1 MVRVTIKGGVWRNTE
16 DEILK
21 AAVMKYGKNQWS
33 RIASLLHRKSAKQCK
48 ARWFEWLDPS
58 IKKTEWSREE
68 DEKLLHMAKLM
79 PTQWRTI
86 APIVQ
91 RTAAQC
97 LERYEYLLDQA
108 QRRREGLDENAD
120 DPRSLRPGEIDPNPE
135 NKPARPDPIDM
146 DEDEL
151 EMLSEARAR
160 LANTQGKKAKRKAR
174 EKQLEE
180 ARRLASLQKRRELR
194 AAGIEVRRYFN
205 RKRGVDYNLEIPFE
219 KQPAI
224 GFYDTANEIFDP
236 EKIDF
241 KRLRVDNRNLA
252 TKAEEE
258 KNERKKDAAK
268 LKRKKEEDLPAVI
281 MNENRLEPI
290 KKRSKLVLPAPQISD
305 SELEQVVKLGQA
317 TEYAKQ
323 QVAENGTFATETL
336 LGDYNLTPDLN
347 RIRTPQLPSNQDSIL
362 NQAHNL
368 NVLSTVQTP
377 LLGGSNTPL
386 MDVSNEKSRPAAG
399 LIMATPNPLFN
410 TPFRTPG
417 PTNNEGATPGSI
429 RGAPSE
435 FSVGATPVR
444 DQLNINNEEMLYDD
458 QMRQREIKQQLR
470 HNLSRLPKP
479 KNDYEIVLPD
489 TAEQSANDEQ
499 MDTTND
505 REEDQADI
513 DQRRRA
519 DKRRQQEEHF
529 KRQTQVV
536 QRNLPRPN
544 DINLTILR
552 PANAKGPITDL
563 QKAEELIKQEM
574 LVLLHYDTVHNPVAN
589 NPVNRNKDY
598 SVYLD
603 KHPYEEF
610 TDDELANARNLLET
624 EVNAVK
630 KTMGHGD
637 INVDVYSKVWDECYS
652 QVLFLP
658 SINRFTRAD
667 TANKKDRIEAAEQKL
682 ELNRNLMALEAK
694 RAAKLEKKLKTLL
707 GGYQSR
713 GQALIKAM
721 NDVYDQIDQTQVEAK
736 TFDLLRQNEILAIPK
751 RIESFTED
759 VARQEERERELQRR
773 FQELCEE
780 RASLLPQQQ

>member
-33 RIASLLHRKSAKQCK
+33 RIASLLHRKSSKQCK

-58 IKKTEWSREE
+58 IKKTEWSRDE

-108 QRRREGLDENAD
+108 QRRREGLDETVD
-120 DPRSLRPGEIDPNPE
+120 DPRALRPGEIDPNPE

-205 RKRGVDYNLEIPFE
+205 RKRGVDYNAEIPFE
-219 KQPAI
+219 KQPAS
-224 GFYDTANEIFDP
+224 GFYDTTIEIFDP

-241 KRLRVDNRNLA
+241 KRLHVDNRNLA
-252 TKAEEE
+252 AKEE
-258 KNERKKDAAK
+258 NEQRDRKKDNAK
-268 LKRKKEEDLPAVI
+268 LKRKKDEDLPAVI

-305 SELEQVVKLGQA
+305 MELEQVVKLGQA
-317 TEYAKQ
+317 TEIAKQ
-323 QVAENGTFATETL
+323 QVSESGTIATETL

-347 RIRTPQLPSNQDSIL
+347 KIRTPQLPSTQDSVL

-368 NVLSTVQTP
+368 NILSTVQTP

-386 MDVSNEKSRPAAG
+386 MDVSNEKARSAAG
-399 LIMATPNPLFN
+399 LIMSTPNILFN
-410 TPFRTPG
+410 TPYRTPVNA
-417 PTNNEGATPGSI
+417 TNEGTTPSI
-429 RGAPSE
+429 HGPSTD
-435 FSVGATPVR
+435 FNSGGISVR
-444 DQLNINNEEMLYDD
+444 DRLNINAEEMLFDD
-458 QMRQREIKQQLR
+458 QLKQREVKQQLR
-470 HNLSRLPKP
+470 HHLSRLPKP

-489 TAEQSANDEQ
+489 TTDQTNDDDQ
-499 MDTTND
+499 MDTINIKD
-505 REEDQADI
+505 EDQADI
-513 DQRRRA
+513 DQRKLEE
-519 DKRRQQEEHF
+519 KRRKQQEHF

-552 PANAKGPITDL
+552 PANAEGPMTDL

-574 LVLLHYDTVHNPVAN
+574 LVLLHYDALN
-589 NPVNRNKDY
+589 NPVPNNSTSRNKDF
-598 SVYLD
+598 STYLD
-603 KHPYEEF
+603 THPHEEF
-610 TDDELANARNLLET
+610 TDADLAAARALLES
-624 EVNAVK
+624 EMNVVK
-630 KTMGHGD
+630 KTMSHGD
-637 INVDVYSKVWDECYS
+637 LNLDSYSKVWDECYS

-658 SINRFTRAD
+658 SKNRFTRAN
-667 TANKKDRIEAAEQKL
+667 AASKKDRIESAEHKL

-713 GQALIKAM
+713 GQALIKAL
-721 NDVYDQIDQTQVEAK
+721 NDVYDQIDQTHVEAK
-736 TFDLLRQNEILAIPK
+736 TFELLRQNEVLAIPK

-759 VARQEERERELQRR
+759 VARQDERERELQRR
-773 FQELCEE
+773 YQELVEE
-780 RASLLPQQQ
+780 RNHLLEQQ

>member
-33 RIASLLHRKSAKQCK
+33 RIASLLHRKSSKQCK

-58 IKKTEWSREE
+58 IKKTEWSRDE

-108 QRRREGLDENAD
+108 QRRREGLDETVD
-120 DPRSLRPGEIDPNPE
+120 DPRALRPGEIDPNPE

-205 RKRGVDYNLEIPFE
+205 RKRGVDYNAEIPFE
-219 KQPAI
+219 KLPAI
-224 GFYDTANEIFDP
+224 GFYDTTSEIFGA

-241 KRLRVDNRNLA
+241 KRLHVDNRNLA
-252 TKAEEE
+252 AKEE
-258 KNERKKDAAK
+258 NEQRDRKKDNAK
-268 LKRKKEEDLPAVI
+268 LKRKKEDDLPAVI

-305 SELEQVVKLGQA
+305 MELEQVVKLGQA
-317 TEYAKQ
+317 TEIAKQ
-323 QVAENGTFATETL
+323 QVSENGTIATETL

-347 RIRTPQLPSNQDSIL
+347 KIRTPQLPLTQDSVL

-368 NVLSTVQTP
+368 NILSTVQTP

-386 MDVSNEKSRPAAG
+386 MDVSNEKTRSGTG
-399 LIMATPNPLFN
+399 LIMSTPNTLFN
-410 TPFRTPG
+410 TPYRTPSNV
-417 PTNNEGATPGSI
+417 TNEGITPSIHGPPTDVNAGST
-429 RGAPSE
+429 S
-435 FSVGATPVR
+435 VR
-444 DQLNINNEEMLYDD
+444 DQLNINAEEMVFDD
-458 QMRQREIKQQLR
+458 QLKQREVKQQLR

-489 TAEQSANDEQ
+489 TTDQTNDDDQ
-499 MDTTND
+499 MDTININD
-505 REEDQADI
+505 EDQADI
-513 DQRRRA
+513 DQRRREE
-519 DKRRQQEEHF
+519 KQRKQREHF

-552 PANAKGPITDL
+552 PANAEGPMSDF

-574 LVLLHYDTVHNPVAN
+574 LVLLHYDALN
-589 NPVNRNKDY
+589 NPVPNSSTSRNKDFPT
-598 SVYLD
+598 YLD
-603 KHPYEEF
+603 THPYEEF
-610 TDDELANARNLLET
+610 TDDDLATARALLES
-624 EVNAVK
+624 EMNVVK
-630 KTMGHGD
+630 KTMSHGD
-637 INVDVYSKVWDECYS
+637 INLDIYSKVWDECYS

-658 SINRFTRAD
+658 SKNRFTRAN
-667 TANKKDRIEAAEQKL
+667 AASKKDRIESAEQKL

-713 GQALIKAM
+713 GQALIKAL
-721 NDVYDQIDQTQVEAK
+721 NDVYEQIDQTHVEAK
-736 TFDLLRQNEILAIPK
+736 TFELLRQNEILAIPK

-759 VARQEERERELQRR
+759 VARQEERERELQGR
-773 FQELCEE
+773 FQELYEE
-780 RASLLPQQQ
+780 RDDLLE

>member
-33 RIASLLHRKSAKQCK
+33 RIASLLHRKSSKQCK

-58 IKKTEWSREE
+58 IKKTEWSRDE

-108 QRRREGLDENAD
+108 QRRREGLDETVD
-120 DPRSLRPGEIDPNPE
+120 DPRALRPGEIDPNPE

-205 RKRGVDYNLEIPFE
+205 RKRGVDYNAEIPFA
-219 KQPAI
+219 KLPAI
-224 GFYDTANEIFDP
+224 GFYDTTSEIFDA

-241 KRLRVDNRNLA
+241 KRLHVDNRNLA
-252 TKAEEE
+252 AKEE
-258 KNERKKDAAK
+258 NEQRDRKKDNAK
-268 LKRKKEEDLPAVI
+268 LKRKKEDDLPAVI

-305 SELEQVVKLGQA
+305 MELEQVVKLGQA
-317 TEYAKQ
+317 TEIAKQ
-323 QVAENGTFATETL
+323 QVSENGTIATETL

-347 RIRTPQLPSNQDSIL
+347 KIRTPQLPLTQDSVL

-368 NVLSTVQTP
+368 NILSTVQTP

-386 MDVSNEKSRPAAG
+386 MDVSNEKARSAG
-399 LIMATPNPLFN
+399 GLVMSTPNTLFN
-410 TPFRTPG
+410 TPYRTPVNA
-417 PTNNEGATPGSI
+417 TNEGTTPSIHGPSTDFNSGST
-429 RGAPSE
+429 S
-435 FSVGATPVR
+435 VR
-444 DQLNINNEEMLYDD
+444 DQLNINTEEMLFDD
-458 QMRQREIKQQLR
+458 QLKQREVKQQLR
-470 HNLSRLPKP
+470 HHLSRLPKP

-489 TAEQSANDEQ
+489 TTDQTNDDDQ
-499 MDTTND
+499 MDTINVND
-505 REEDQADI
+505 EDQADI
-513 DQRRRA
+513 DQRKREE
-519 DKRRQQEEHF
+519 KRRKQQEHF

-552 PANAKGPITDL
+552 PANVEGPMSDL

-574 LVLLHYDTVHNPVAN
+574 LVLLHYDALN
-589 NPVNRNKDY
+589 NPAPNNSTSRNKDV
-598 SVYLD
+598 STYLD
-603 KHPYEEF
+603 THPYEEF
-610 TDDELANARNLLET
+610 TDADLATARALLES
-624 EVNAVK
+624 EMNAVK

-637 INVDVYSKVWDECYS
+637 INLDVYAKVWDECYS

-658 SINRFTRAD
+658 SKTRFTRAN
-667 TANKKDRIEAAEQKL
+667 AASKKDRIESAEQKL

-713 GQALIKAM
+713 GQALIKAL
-721 NDVYDQIDQTQVEAK
+721 NDVFDQIDQTQVESK
-736 TFDLLRQNEILAIPK
+736 TFELLRQNEILAIPK

-773 FQELCEE
+773 YQELIEE
-780 RASLLPQQQ
+780 RNHLLEQQ